1 MLASDI
7 DRHFLKGVENGPLF
21 SLYMISYFSG
31 IDSVFDFAAIEL
43 YDTDSV
49 SLPLGALT
57 PLNCIK
63 FECKKKI
70 QQMVPAFFKFGLIPT
85 LSMRAMFL

>member
-7 DRHFLKGVENGPLF
+7 DRHFLNGVESGPLF

-63 FECKKKI
+63 FECEMI
-70 QQMVPAFFKFGLIPT
+70 PAFFKFGLILT